1 MATRAER
8 RVVRPHSLPQPRRAS
23 QGSKGGASMTVAT
36 VGRWEEPVEEEA
48 TVCQYWVVWAVVWA
62 SSGL

>member
-1 MATRAER
+1 
-8 RVVRPHSLPQPRRAS
+8 VVRPHSLPQPRRAS

-36 VGRWEEPVEEEA
+36 AGRWEEPVEEEA
-48 TVCQYWVVWAVVWA
+48 TVCQYWAVWAVVWA